1 MAIKRN
7 PVAQYFANIWQAVN
21 TTRKGMCVTIG
32 YFFRKPITEL
42 YPEQKPFVPEDG
54 RGLHVYDED
63 KCIACKMCM
72 TACPVDCLV
81 IEWEGRGKD
90 ALITRYEIDYQR
102 CLFCNLCCEPCPTD
116 CINMTA
122 KWDLSGYTREDC
134 VVKFDREKSEEE
146 IAKFKEEFERQEAER
161 KQKAAEARAKK
172 AAADKEKKEAEAQAE
187 QAENKD
193 DEAAKE

>member
-122 KWDLSGYTREDC
+122 KWDLSGYTRDDC
-134 VVKFDREKSEEE
+134 GVKFHR
-146 IAKFKEEFERQEAER
+146 
-161 KQKAAEARAKK
+161 
-172 AAADKEKKEAEAQAE
+172 
-187 QAENKD
+187 
-193 DEAAKE
+193 